1 MEVDLLDVGDD
12 EVDVGL
18 LPDIEDGDNQEKV
31 DNHIDQI
38 DNQIDNHIS
47 HSLYLHFHNTLR

>member
-31 DNHIDQI
+31 EDVRPGKKVH
-38 DNQIDNHIS
+38 
-47 HSLYLHFHNTLR
+47 